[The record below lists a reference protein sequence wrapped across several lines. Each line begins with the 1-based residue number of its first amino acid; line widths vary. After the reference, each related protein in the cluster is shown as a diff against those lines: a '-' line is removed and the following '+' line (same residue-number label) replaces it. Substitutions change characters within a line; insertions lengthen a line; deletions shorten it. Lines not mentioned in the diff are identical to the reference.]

1 MVEYLNEMILF
12 YITSAV
18 LLISVFW
25 RILCFKYNLPW
36 PAFLAFWLENPYMKI
51 FANPNALVKHLE
63 IAEDAHALEIG
74 SGAGRILHRLALSKN
89 GNGTHIGIELQKKMI
104 FLARKNLSRLPK
116 NIARSII
123 HANIDVTKI
132 QPGHSELSKNKFDL
146 ILLVTVLGEIPDKV
160 KVLKIAKRLLKERGV
175 IVIQEVI
182 PDPCYVSS
190 VTIHKYA
197 KAAGLR
203 HVKTQKNRLNYIST
217 FGL

>member
-25 RILCFKYNLPW
+25 RILCCKYNLPW

-89 GNGTHIGIELQKKMI
+89 GNGTHIGIELQKKM
-104 FLARKNLSRLPK
+104 K
-116 NIARSII
+116 
-123 HANIDVTKI
+123 DV
-132 QPGHSELSKNKFDL
+132 F
-146 ILLVTVLGEIPDKV
+146 
-160 KVLKIAKRLLKERGV
+160 KEGT
-175 IVIQEVI
+175 IQEEMRVI
-182 PDPCYVSS
+182 FKD
-190 VTIHKYA
+190 
-197 KAAGLR
+197 
-203 HVKTQKNRLNYIST
+203 
-217 FGL
+217 